1 LKEEIDMARIK
12 GKSIIFEVDGTEFAG
27 QVSNVT
33 FSSAVGTLGFG
44 DYTDSLDF
52 TCAVTGF
59 QDTAAASLHSELWA
73 NPGAN
78 VTISFAPHGNTT
90 PSAAQPW
97 FTATGYAETVP
108 DLGGTAGE
116 FFVYDINFILD
127 GKPTRVE
134 SF

>member
-12 GKSIIFEVDGTEFAG
+12 GKSVVFEVDGTEYAG

-33 FSSAVGTLGFG
+33 FSSAVNTLGFG
-44 DYTDSLDF
+44 NYVDSLDF
-52 TCAVTGF
+52 TCAVSGF

-73 NPGAN
+73 NPGASVN
-78 VTISFAPHGNTT
+78 ISFAPHGNST

-97 FTATGYAETVP
+97 FTATGYAETLP
-108 DLGGTAGE
+108 DLGGAAGE
-116 FFVYDINFILD
+116 LFVYDITFILD

>member
-1 LKEEIDMARIK
+1 MARIK

-27 QVSNVT
+27 AVSNVT

-59 QDTAAASLHSELWA
+59 QDVQAVSLWSELFD
-73 NPGAN
+73 NPGA
-78 VTISFAPHGNTT
+78 TIALTYAPHGNAT
-90 PSAAQPW
+90 PTSTQPH

-108 DLGGTAGE
+108 DLGGAAGE
-116 FFVYDINFILD
+116 YFVFDLNIILD
-127 GKPTRVE
+127 GKPVRVIA
-134 SF
+134 

>member
-1 LKEEIDMARIK
+1 MARIK
-12 GKSIIFEVDGTEFAG
+12 GKSIIFEVDGTEYAG
-27 QVSNVT
+27 QTSNVV

-59 QDTAAASLHSELWA
+59 QDTAAASLHSALWA
-73 NPGAN
+73 DPGAN
-78 VTISFAPHGNTT
+78 VTISFAPHGNATPTT
-90 PSAAQPW
+90 AEPW

-108 DLGGTAGE
+108 DIGGAAGE
-116 FFVYDINFILD
+116 YFVYDINFILD
-127 GKPTRVE
+127 GKPTRIN

>member
-12 GKSIIFEVDGTEFAG
+12 GKSIVFEVDGVEYAG

-33 FSSAVGTLGFG
+33 FSSEVGTLGFG

-59 QDTAAASLHSELWA
+59 QDTAAASLHSVLWA

-78 VTISFAPHGNTT
+78 VTLTFAPHGNATA
-90 PSAAQPW
+90 SASQPH
-97 FTATGYAETVP
+97 FEATGYAETLP
-108 DLGGTAGE
+108 DIGGEAGE
-116 FFVYDINFILD
+116 YFVYDLNFILD
-127 GKPTRVE
+127 AKPTRIE
-134 SF
+134 A